1 MSSTTTWT
9 DNLTGVTYEV
19 IKQDNEI
26 ILTQPLLD
34 DEGNL
39 VSGSDDDDH
48 DDDES
53 KACRDNCHSAKTLL
67 KTLPWVTLVA
77 LFWQTQDVT
86 ILTQVM
92 LPVAMG
98 LSFAY

>member
-39 VSGSDDDDH
+39 VSSSDEDDD
-48 DDDES
+48 S
-53 KACRDNCHSAKTLL
+53 KECRDKCHSAKTLL
-67 KTLPWVTLVA
+67 KTLPWVTLAA